1 MSEKEPQTTY
11 RSFITEAFV
20 TQNGNGRETSSQHL
34 HVCSNEA
41 KKSVAGK
48 IWLLLQPTN
57 IGLPTGNEKKLSFSQ
72 AQVGQATGLA
82 VA

>member
-41 KKSVAGK
+41 KSVAGK
-48 IWLLLQPTN
+48 IWLLLQPAN
-57 IGLPTGNEKKLSFSQ
+57 IGLLTGNEKKLSFSQ
-72 AQVGQATGLA
+72 AQVGQAKA